1 MKENKAFLHE
11 AWSEMSTA
19 QLDEALQQ
27 ELQKENPEA
36 EVVLG
41 IMRVIQDRE
50 ADYPVEF
57 TEEVSAAWEEYK
69 EKTVPPKKHTRMRT
83 WLVSVAAAAAVICV
97 VVMAIP
103 QTVGAES
110 IFDVFFRWTESVF
123 EFFTPGQDK
132 PKPSTEYVF
141 QTDNPGLQQVY
152 DKVTEL
158 GVTEPVVP
166 MWVPEGYVLTELK
179 ITQIANVNKVSALL
193 QLNGDAVLL
202 SYRVSADILTSQHEK
217 EESAVEAYEFF
228 EVCHFIMDND
238 KNISVTWT
246 VDGAECSISTDLERK
261 DVYNMIRSIYM
272 GELS

>member
-1 MKENKAFLHE
+1 MKENKTFLHE

-41 IMRVIQDRE
+41 IMRVLQDRE
-50 ADYPVEF
+50 ADCPVEL
-57 TEEVSAAWEEYK
+57 TKEVSAAWEEYK

-83 WLVSVAAAAAVICV
+83 WLVSAAAAAAVICV

-110 IFDVFFRWTESVF
+110 ILDVFFRWTESVF
-123 EFFTPGQDK
+123 EFFTPSQDATN
-132 PKPSTEYVF
+132 PPVEYVF

-158 GVTEPVVP
+158 GITEPIVP
-166 MWVPEGYVLTELK
+166 MWVPEGYELIELK
-179 ITQIANVNKVSALL
+179 STQMPNGSRVYVTLR
-193 QLNGDAVLL
+193 LNGSSIML
-202 SYRVSADILTSQHEK
+202 SYQISDEIIPMRYEK
-217 EESAVEAYEFF
+217 EDSAIEAYEYSD
-228 EVCHFIMDND
+228 VCHFIMDND
-238 KNISVTWT
+238 QNISVTWT
-246 VDGAECSISTDLERK
+246 VAGAECSISTDLKRE
-261 DVYNMIRSIYM
+261 DVYNIIRSIYM
-272 GELS
+272 GEL